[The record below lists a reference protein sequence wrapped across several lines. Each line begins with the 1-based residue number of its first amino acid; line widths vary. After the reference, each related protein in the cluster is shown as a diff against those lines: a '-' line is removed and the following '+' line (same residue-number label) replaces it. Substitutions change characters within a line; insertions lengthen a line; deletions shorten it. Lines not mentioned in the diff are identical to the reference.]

1 MYLNFTRFSSPSSL
15 ILHSL
20 HHPTMRNAVA
30 ATPDKPQTKTTI
42 KAFNEDEAD
51 AILQSYLLDG
61 EWWAIPMI
69 SSLTHET
76 VDNKRKAMKLHLDR
90 SLSAFTARSLSILA
104 SVPKALHN
112 LTLGEFQD
120 KFGGDLVRAVRG
132 EGIKDATHDL
142 EDNDREEEWEAA
154 RKRKRV
160 EKDGDG
166 NDPSQSPQL
175 EKKTSRKNTKK
186 VAKTPSSRSTRSTRS
201 KTKGTKKDAKESE
214 DEESNVPTST
224 FNPTLSTHD
233 DLPDEAEVEAEVK
246 AGMHKKTT
254 NHTIKRR
261 PSIQLMG
268 NGKVDLD
275 MDLPSATTN
284 NDTRYLHDTATLFIP
299 LPDGTR
305 LAVDPARAEPEEL
318 NKLEGVSDEM
328 RDIVRKE
335 IERRMQELVGL
346 IDRWKT

>member
-1 MYLNFTRFSSPSSL
+1 M
-15 ILHSL
+15 
-20 HHPTMRNAVA
+20 MRNAVA
-30 ATPDKPQTKTTI
+30 VTATPDKSKSNWTAQAQ
-42 KAFNEDEAD
+42 AFSEDESD
-51 AILQSYLLDG
+51 AILQSYLLD
-61 EWWAIPMI
+61 
-69 SSLTHET
+69 

-132 EGIKDATHDL
+132 EGVKDATHDL

-160 EKDGDG
+160 DKDGDG
-166 NDPSQSPQL
+166 IDPSQSPQL

-186 VAKTPSSRSTRSTRS
+186 VAKTPSARSTRSTRS
-201 KTKGTKKDAKESE
+201 KTKGRNGVSAVKDSE
-214 DEESNVPTST
+214 DEDSHMPSSS
-224 FNPTLSTHD
+224 FNPTLTTHD
-233 DLPDEAEVEAEVK
+233 DLPDEAEVEAEVR
-246 AGMHKKTT
+246 AGMYNTSTH
-254 NHTIKRR
+254 HTIKRR
-261 PSIQLMG
+261 PSIQLVG
-268 NGKVDLD
+268 NGISDLNID
-275 MDLPSATTN
+275 HIDLPNASTKN
-284 NDTRYLHDTATLFIP
+284 ETRYLHDTATLFIP
-299 LPDGTR
+299 LPDGTK

-318 NKLEGVSDEM
+318 NKLEGVNDEM
-328 RDIVRKE
+328 RDIVRKQ

>member
-1 MYLNFTRFSSPSSL
+1 M
-15 ILHSL
+15 
-20 HHPTMRNAVA
+20 
-30 ATPDKPQTKTTI
+30 
-42 KAFNEDEAD
+42 
-51 AILQSYLLDG
+51 QS
-61 EWWAIPMI
+61 
-69 SSLTHET
+69 
-76 VDNKRKAMKLHLDR
+76 HLDR

-112 LTLGEFQD
+112 LTLGEFED

-132 EGIKDATHDL
+132 EGVKDATHDL

-160 EKDGDG
+160 IDKDGDG
-166 NDPSQSPQL
+166 LDISNSPQ
-175 EKKTSRKNTKK
+175 EKKSTRKYTKR

-201 KTKGTKKDAKESE
+201 RSKKTNKNDAETDNESE
-214 DEESNVPTST
+214 VGDSAVPTTSS
-224 FNPTLSTHD
+224 FNPTLTTHD
-233 DLPDEAEVEAEVK
+233 DLPDEAEVEAEVR
-246 AGMHKKTT
+246 AGMYQQQPQHNK
-254 NHTIKRR
+254 NGIKRR
-261 PSIQLMG
+261 PSIQLVG
-268 NGKVDLD
+268 NGKVDIDL
-275 MDLPSATTN
+275 DLPNAT

-299 LPDGTR
+299 LPDGTK

-346 IDRWKT
+346 IDRWKA

>member
-1 MYLNFTRFSSPSSL
+1 
-15 ILHSL
+15 
-20 HHPTMRNAVA
+20 MRNAVA
-30 ATPDKPQTKTTI
+30 VSATPDYKSSSSYKAT
-42 KAFNEDEAD
+42 KAFNDDEAD
-51 AILQSYLLDG
+51 AILQSYLLD
-61 EWWAIPMI
+61 
-69 SSLTHET
+69 
-76 VDNKRKAMKLHLDR
+76 VDNKRKAMQSHLDR

-112 LTLGEFQD
+112 LTLGEFED

-132 EGIKDATHDL
+132 EGVKDATHDL

-160 EKDGDG
+160 IDKDGDG
-166 NDPSQSPQL
+166 LDVFNSPQ
-175 EKKTSRKNTKK
+175 EKKTTRKYTKR

-201 KTKGTKKDAKESE
+201 RSKKTGKNDAETDNESE
-214 DEESNVPTST
+214 VGDSAVPTTSS
-224 FNPTLSTHD
+224 FNPTLTTHD
-233 DLPDEAEVEAEVK
+233 DLPDEAEVEAEVR
-246 AGMHKKTT
+246 AGMHKQQPEHNK
-254 NHTIKRR
+254 NGVKRR
-261 PSIQLMG
+261 PSIQLVG
-268 NGKVDLD
+268 NGKVDIDL
-275 MDLPSATTN
+275 DLPSAT

-299 LPDGTR
+299 LPDGTK

-346 IDRWKT
+346 IDRWKA